1 MSKFLYYYY
10 VKIIINKVVIPMKE
24 LAQRLKEKNL
34 KVTPQR
40 LAIFQMLSK
49 TEEHPSA
56 ETIYK
61 SLEATHPTMS
71 LATVY
76 KTLDALKKVNL
87 IQELNVG
94 EDCFRYDA
102 NTNSHP
108 HLICVSCRE
117 VFDMGSIDL
126 DHIRSNIEKETNF
139 KLVDERL
146 YFYGICPKCQNK

>member
-1 MSKFLYYYY
+1 
-10 VKIIINKVVIPMKE
+10 MKE

-40 LAIFQMLSK
+40 LAIYQMLSN

-61 SLEATHPTMS
+61 ALETTHPTMS

-76 KTLDALKKVNL
+76 KTLDALKKVHL

-102 NTNSHP
+102 NTKSHP
-108 HLICVSCRE
+108 HIVCISCHE
-117 VFDMGSIDL
+117 VYDMESIDL
-126 DHIRSNIEKETNF
+126 GDIRSNIEKETNF
-139 KLVDERL
+139 QLVDEKL
-146 YFYGICPKCQNK
+146 YFYGICPKCQKK